1 MSDKKSNL
9 NVRINSDLKQKIV
22 DEAKT
27 LGMSLTDYVE
37 YILNGEKGSS
47 KTPLAKSNNNEELL
61 KEIKVIV
68 NKTFLASSE
77 ITNKIRSIQN
87 VAPVQKTNFNPDIDL
102 KLSQLL
108 DELEREEVKYLK
120 DGEEQLLQPKTL
132 DDLINIIVNDY
143 HSLIF
148 NQ

>member
-9 NVRINSDLKQKIV
+9 NVRINSELKQKIV
-22 DEAKT
+22 DEAKA